1 MKLKLKRSLGLLEAT
16 FYGVGIILGAG
27 IYALIGQAA
36 GMTGNSLW
44 ISFVIGGLISSI
56 TALSYAELSA
66 MYPKVAAEFVY
77 VKKAYGSKLF
87 AFMIGWLLIFTGVVS
102 VATVALGFA
111 GYFKAMTGF
120 PIIPIAMVLILILSF
135 VNFRGIKESSNVNII
150 MTLIEVIGLVV
161 IIALGIGS
169 VGKVNVFEMSKGF
182 SGVFA
187 AAALIFFAYL
197 GFEEIV
203 NVSEETRQPKKN
215 IPKALILAVAI
226 TTILYVLTAL
236 SIVSIVDWKDLGA
249 SDAPMALAASKV
261 LGSNAFTFISLTAFA
276 ATISTVLGL
285 IIVTSR
291 MIYGISRDKSLP
303 KFFSL
308 IHKDRKTPWSA
319 IVVVMILSMIFV
331 LFGNIALVANITSM
345 GAFITFLV
353 INLSLIHL
361 RYTKPNLKRPFKV
374 PLNIGNYPVIAFI
387 GVFTCLFMIIRFELS
402 LILFGIFVLIVGAI
416 VHEFYIRKYC

>member
-66 MYPKVAAEFVY
+66 MYPKVGAEFVY

-374 PLNIGNYPVIAFI
+374 PLNIGKYPVVAFI
-387 GVFTCLFMIIRFELS
+387 GVFTCLFMIMKFDLI
-402 LILFGIFVLIVGAI
+402 LILFGIAVLIVGAI
-416 VHEFYIRKYC
+416 VHELYIRKYC